1 MGIKPVHAF
10 LDPTL
15 GYLAARNA
23 EQDAER
29 ANRKAVA
36 AAEGAALDL
45 SFARVQFEQEIARI
59 RADYDQQLLHAKR
72 LIHSEAAAK
81 EALAR
86 ALHAV
91 APDHPLIVISPD
103 GSEMALP
110 DLDHVRRAAYE
121 ATMAGAPQHPRVVWP
136 VREDT

>member
-29 ANRKAVA
+29 ANRKAA
-36 AAEGAALDL
+36 AAVEGAALDL
-45 SFARVQFEQEIARI
+45 SFARVQFQQEVERI

-91 APDHPLIVISPD
+91 APDHPLIAISPD
-103 GSEMALP
+103 GTEMALP
-110 DLDHVRRAAYE
+110 DLDHVRLSAYE
-121 ATMAGAPQHPRVVWP
+121 STPKDAPLQPRVVWP
-136 VREDT
+136 TSA